1 MLRLAAASLRS
12 PSVSRYGLVR
22 RGEAELKRFEIL
34 GSVRAFDGDDEIA
47 LGPVKQRAVLAVLL
61 LNANRPVSAA
71 QIVTAVWQDEPP
83 GNGTNVVQK
92 YVAGLRRVLEPER
105 TLRAPWQLLTL
116 TEAGYA
122 LTLEPGALDADVF
135 HDRVRKAAAARAEGL
150 LVQASAELEAALA
163 LWRAE
168 PLAGL
173 TGPVFDAARDRL
185 TESRAGALE
194 SWAEIQLTLGHH
206 ATLVP
211 ELVRLVAEY
220 PLREQLRHHLML
232 ALYRTG
238 RQAEALAA
246 YRDARAYFVEEFG
259 AEPGEPLQQLHQRIL
274 RSDPTLAPPVDS
286 PPPVP
291 VQPPVAPWSPMP
303 VPQPPGLGM
312 PPLAATIPPVQP
324 RQSQRSRWWSWIWL
338 VGAILLTFGTCGYLA
353 WLVVGV
359 YAIRRRSWPNAAAAA
374 FYLLVTLVSLVALF
388 SDPSVTDPSVSET
401 EAELSEAHGWVWFA
415 TAFVCWVFG
424 TVHAAIL
431 GALTVRRA
439 RRLDPNRA
447 ARREQALQI
456 VRWKPDLARELLIG
470 RPDLPRQFDDGGL
483 VDINAVPSYVIATL
497 PGVSAYL
504 MQMIVSDR
512 ARHGPYA
519 SVEHM
524 VARQVITPR
533 LADSLRGLLIFGQL
547 PDGERRPQPGDVQH
561 A

>member
-1 MLRLAAASLRS
+1 
-12 PSVSRYGLVR
+12 
-22 RGEAELKRFEIL
+22 
-34 GSVRAFDGDDEIA
+34 
-47 LGPVKQRAVLAVLL
+47 VKQRAVLAVLL

-83 GNGTNVVQK
+83 GNGANVVQK
-92 YVAGLRRVLEPER
+92 YVAGLRRALEPDR

-116 TEAGYA
+116 TEAGYV
-122 LTLEPGALDADVF
+122 LNTEPGALDADVF
-135 HDRVRKAAAARAEGL
+135 RDRLRQAMAAREDGL
-150 LVQASAELEAALA
+150 LVQALAELQAALA

-185 TESRAGALE
+185 SESRAAALE
-194 SWAEIQLTLGHH
+194 SWAEIELGLARH

-274 RSDPTLAPPVDS
+274 RSDPTLAAPVDS
-286 PPPVP
+286 PAPVAATSPPPTSPPPMSPHPVSPPVP
-291 VQPPVAPWSPMP
+291 AAMP
-303 VPQPPGLGM
+303 SQAVI
-312 PPLAATIPPVQP
+312 PPLRLPPD
-324 RQSQRSRWWSWIWL
+324 RRSRWWSWVWL
-338 VGAILLTFGTCGYLA
+338 FGAVLMTFGTCGYLTC
-353 WLVVGV
+353 LVVGV
-359 YAIRRRSWPNAAAAA
+359 YAIRRRSWANAAAAA
-374 FYLLVTLVSLVALF
+374 GYLVVAVVSLVALF
-388 SDPSVTDPSVSET
+388 TDPNLDDP
-401 EAELSEAHGWVWFA
+401 EAELTDGHALVWFVTACA
-415 TAFVCWVFG
+415 TWTIG
-424 TVHAAIL
+424 TTHAAII
-431 GALTVRRA
+431 GALTVKRA
-439 RRLDPNRA
+439 RQVDPMRD

-483 VDINAVPSYVIATL
+483 VDINAVPGHVIAML
-497 PGVSAYL
+497 PGVTTYL
-504 MQMIVSDR
+504 TQMIVADR
-512 ARHGPYA
+512 ALHGPYA

-524 VARQVITPR
+524 VARQVITPK
-533 LADSLRGLLIFGQL
+533 LAEPLRGILIFGSL
-547 PDGERRPQPGDVQH
+547 PDGERRPQAGDVQH